1 MLLMKFFAASS
12 YGAALIVNV
21 VLASAGTAAAL
32 IVNVLVSAGSRKEVI
47 LKVRDGLSEGAIEG
61 MTEG

>member
-1 MLLMKFFAASS
+1 MILAAFS

-21 VLASAGTAAAL
+21 
-32 IVNVLVSAGSRKEVI
+32 LVSGSRKEVI
-47 LKVRDGLSEGAIEG
+47 LKVRDGLSEGAIDG